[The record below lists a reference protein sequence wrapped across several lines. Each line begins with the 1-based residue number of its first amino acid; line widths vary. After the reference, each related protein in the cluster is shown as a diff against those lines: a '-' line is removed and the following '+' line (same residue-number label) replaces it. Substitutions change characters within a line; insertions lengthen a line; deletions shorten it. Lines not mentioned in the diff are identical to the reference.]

1 LRIDIGPLSDGKH
14 NLTVY
19 ANDSASNIGIENI
32 DFEIDTTPPVI
43 LDYGPRTD
51 QNSTVITIYAITD
64 EPSIC
69 RYNES
74 NLTYEQMSAE
84 MTGTGETHERTI
96 IVPLGE
102 NTFYILCEDLLG
114 NVMMNPAVISFNV
127 TSIPMG
133 GAPSI
138 VIGGVEE
145 DYTRGSVVTI
155 FATLTDQNGNPVDPS
170 YCNVTI
176 THWNGSSLV
185 YDLQDMQMIRVH
197 KGFYYYNFH
206 IPMNADLGSYGI
218 LVEADPSGV
227 DTHAVS
233 GFHVIW
239 SAVCGNGICEKTESC
254 ENCPQDCGS
263 CSFNVSVCGN
273 GVCEVGETCENCE
286 IDCGAC
292 PGGGGIAA
300 GRLEMIESKVEEI
313 RNETQE
319 VRVIAER
326 IWKIFRR
333 TDQSVINR
341 EMVVSARMSRES
353 SIDIKY
359 TITVPEK
366 EGYHH
371 GEYLPLRWKFWF
383 LDENGNCVDQ
393 EEGRVEPYCTPLIAQ
408 TIGRINDTIDIE
420 IKLRPSLRRGN
431 YSLVREFEVDPEETW
446 ISYGRE
452 IIAVIHVLEDN
463 IMPEVRLSRINEM
476 YEKESKHVTG
486 MVVKE
491 VGRRW
496 EGSQLYY
503 TILIILILTF
513 SGFLSVLFFILHRV
527 KGYESKQYAK
537 KKSLLFDSDGY
548 RRKGEK
554 WYERV

>member
-1 LRIDIGPLSDGKH
+1 
-14 NLTVY
+14 
-19 ANDSASNIGIENI
+19 
-32 DFEIDTTPPVI
+32 
-43 LDYGPRTD
+43 
-51 QNSTVITIYAITD
+51 
-64 EPSIC
+64 
-69 RYNES
+69 
-74 NLTYEQMSAE
+74 
-84 MTGTGETHERTI
+84 
-96 IVPLGE
+96 
-102 NTFYILCEDLLG
+102 
-114 NVMMNPAVISFNV
+114 
-127 TSIPMG
+127 
-133 GAPSI
+133 
-138 VIGGVEE
+138 
-145 DYTRGSVVTI
+145 
-155 FATLTDQNGNPVDPS
+155 
-170 YCNVTI
+170 
-176 THWNGSSLV
+176 
-185 YDLQDMQMIRVH
+185 
-197 KGFYYYNFH
+197 
-206 IPMNADLGSYGI
+206 
-218 LVEADPSGV
+218 
-227 DTHAVS
+227 
-233 GFHVIW
+233 
-239 SAVCGNGICEKTESC
+239 
-254 ENCPQDCGS
+254 
-263 CSFNVSVCGN
+263 
-273 GVCEVGETCENCE
+273 
-286 IDCGAC
+286 
-292 PGGGGIAA
+292 
-300 GRLEMIESKVEEI
+300 MIESKVEEI